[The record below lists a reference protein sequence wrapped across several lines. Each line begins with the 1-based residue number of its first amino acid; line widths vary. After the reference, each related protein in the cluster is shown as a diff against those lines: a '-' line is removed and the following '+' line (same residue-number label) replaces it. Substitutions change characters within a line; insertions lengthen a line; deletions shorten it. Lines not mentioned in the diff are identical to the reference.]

1 MPATAQLNRPSLETL
16 ATKFGGTIERP
27 YVKGC
32 KVAGQDC
39 DIYYTSNGGLAVTTK
54 DEPYSWR
61 ELSRFVRMYYGM
73 PDPRMQ
79 FANDNAPIDLWANR
93 ASPRLP
99 GGLLP
104 AVIEEFATVQ
114 SDVMGVDSGG
124 LAMAAIAVCAAA
136 IPDSIQIQPKQFD
149 PTWLESARLWVA
161 VIGNPSTKK
170 SPLINAATRPLK
182 RIDKDMFRKYAAEKE
197 AFDSLDKDQKRGVDQ
212 PRHVRLR
219 LEDTTI
225 EAAQEVLK
233 DSPDGVLLL
242 QDELSGWFGSMD
254 KYSGGGRGAQKDR
267 AFWLQSFN
275 GGSYTVNRVGRGS
288 SMIDNLSVSLLGGI
302 QPDPIRAI
310 ANDSSD
316 DGLLQRLFP
325 IVLRPARL
333 GLDVAMPSVAA
344 DYDALV
350 ERLHG
355 LRKPLRGGMVEVP
368 VRFDAAAQ
376 AVWQDVVRRNF
387 EMVEGW
393 ESVNKKIAAHIGK
406 LDGLFARLCLVWH
419 CIESTGA
426 RPASVIDEDTARRVA
441 DFMQLFLFPH
451 ALAFYTD
458 ILGLSDRQDG
468 LLATAGWI
476 LSHKPD
482 RVTIRD
488 VRRGDRIMR
497 AMDNREAEL
506 VLEQLD
512 AFRWLDPVMSLRR
525 DSKEW
530 KVNAGVYT
538 VFEDR
543 ADQEVERRLLARET
557 IADNLKQAA

>member
-1 MPATAQLNRPSLETL
+1 
-16 ATKFGGTIERP
+16 
-27 YVKGC
+27 
-32 KVAGQDC
+32 
-39 DIYYTSNGGLAVTTK
+39 
-54 DEPYSWR
+54 
-61 ELSRFVRMYYGM
+61 
-73 PDPRMQ
+73 
-79 FANDNAPIDLWANR
+79 
-93 ASPRLP
+93 
-99 GGLLP
+99 
-104 AVIEEFATVQ
+104 
-114 SDVMGVDSGG
+114 
-124 LAMAAIAVCAAA
+124 
-136 IPDSIQIQPKQFD
+136 
-149 PTWLESARLWVA
+149 
-161 VIGNPSTKK
+161 
-170 SPLINAATRPLK
+170 
-182 RIDKDMFRKYAAEKE
+182 
-197 AFDSLDKDQKRGVDQ
+197 
-212 PRHVRLR
+212 
-219 LEDTTI
+219 
-225 EAAQEVLK
+225 
-233 DSPDGVLLL
+233 
-242 QDELSGWFGSMD
+242 
-254 KYSGGGRGAQKDR
+254 
-267 AFWLQSFN
+267 
-275 GGSYTVNRVGRGS
+275 
-288 SMIDNLSVSLLGGI
+288 
-302 QPDPIRAI
+302 
-310 ANDSSD
+310 
-316 DGLLQRLFP
+316 
-325 IVLRPARL
+325 
-333 GLDVAMPSVAA
+333 
-344 DYDALV
+344 
-350 ERLHG
+350 
-355 LRKPLRGGMVEVP
+355 MVEVP